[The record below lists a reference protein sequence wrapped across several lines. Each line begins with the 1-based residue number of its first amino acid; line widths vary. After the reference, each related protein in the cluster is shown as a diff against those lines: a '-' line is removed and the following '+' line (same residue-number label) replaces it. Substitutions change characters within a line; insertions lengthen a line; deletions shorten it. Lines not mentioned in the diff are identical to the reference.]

1 MSWNLAAAAVVKCI
15 FSHKSKKSDLAVVR
29 QQFDA
34 MINYFWMKDN
44 SAESTADWIELGA
57 LALAAGRAAGV
68 FEKADFSDE
77 VAAVLVRKQTDYGH
91 DNIARFGLDGL
102 IVRMH
107 DKIAR
112 LENLT
117 SRGTTP
123 ENESIRDNYLDVLGY
138 ATIGVMWSEGTFLM
152 PLDASTVAESK

>member
-1 MSWNLAAAAVVKCI
+1 MSWNSASAAVVKCI
-15 FSHKSKKSDLAVVR
+15 FSHKSNQKTLKSVR
-29 QQFDA
+29 AHFDA
-34 MINYFWMKDN
+34 MINYFWLQDRN
-44 SAESTADWIELGA
+44 DSTADWIELGA
-57 LALAAGRAAGV
+57 AALAAGRAAGV
-68 FEKADFSDE
+68 FQKEDFSDE

-91 DNIARFGLDGL
+91 DNIARFGLNGL

-112 LENLT
+112 LENLAA
-117 SRGTTP
+117 RGVSP

-152 PLDASTVAESK
+152 PLDALTVVESN

>member
-1 MSWNLAAAAVVKCI
+1 MSWNQASAAVVKGI
-15 FSHKSKKSDLAVVR
+15 FSHKSNQKTLQSVR
-29 QQFDA
+29 AHFDA
-34 MINYFWMKDN
+34 MINYFWLQDRG
-44 SAESTADWIELGA
+44 ESTADWVELGA
-57 LALAAGRAAGV
+57 AALAAGRAAGV
-68 FEKADFSDE
+68 FQKEDFSDE

-91 DNIARFGLDGL
+91 DNIARFGLNGL

-112 LENLT
+112 LENLAA
-117 SRGTTP
+117 RGVSP

-152 PLDASTVAESK
+152 PLDVVTVAESN

>member
-1 MSWNLAAAAVVKCI
+1 MSWNSASAAVVKCI
-15 FSHKSKKSDLAVVR
+15 FSHKFKKSDLAVVR
-29 QQFDA
+29 QHFDA
-34 MINYFWMKDN
+34 MINYFWLND
-44 SAESTADWIELGA
+44 SADSTADWIELGA
-57 LALAAGRAAGV
+57 AALAAGRAAGV
-68 FEKADFSDE
+68 FEKEDFSDE

-91 DNIARFGLDGL
+91 DNIARFGLNGL

-112 LENLT
+112 LENLAA
-117 SRGTTP
+117 RGVSP

-152 PLDASTVAESK
+152 PLDAVTVAESN